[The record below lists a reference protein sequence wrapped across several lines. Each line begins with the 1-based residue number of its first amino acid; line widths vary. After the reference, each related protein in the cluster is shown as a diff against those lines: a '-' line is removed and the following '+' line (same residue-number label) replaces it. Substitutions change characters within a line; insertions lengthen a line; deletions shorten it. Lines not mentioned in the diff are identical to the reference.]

1 MARRDAAEKAQQE
14 LDIAERRVKVL
25 EKSADAAQ
33 QRFTQLTEA
42 LQRARARRDYLK
54 QNPDLP
60 QGVREL

>member
-1 MARRDAAEKAQQE
+1 MPKKTAAEKAQQE
-14 LDIAERRVKVL
+14 LDIAERRV
-25 EKSADAAQ
+25 SALQKAHDDVQ

-60 QGVREL
+60 EDVM